1 MTAEL
6 TGKKQQ
12 FTYMDGNREGDHI
25 VYISDL
31 RKMKSHY
38 PEWGI
43 TKSLDQTLREIV
55 EAWRARLA
63 SG

>member
-1 MTAEL
+1 
-6 TGKKQQ
+6 
-12 FTYMDGNREGDHI
+12 MDGNREGDHI